1 MEQEEKKKDSA
12 NSSTFMNDALS
23 FIKVFVI
30 SAAVIL
36 LFVNFIAHP
45 VTVEGRSMVPNLQD
59 GEYGFTSILSAK
71 TSKPKRGEVVVVDM
85 EENGKQAYWVKR
97 IIGMPGETVSIKD
110 GVVYINDKAL
120 DESAYMDEEYV
131 QSVIDQYGYFMEDM
145 EPVTLKD
152 NEYFVMGDNRIVSKD
167 SRNPLVGP
175 VQESQIYGK
184 GVFVLFPFSEMGLH

>member
-1 MEQEEKKKDSA
+1 MEQDEKKKDPSQK
-12 NSSTFMNDALS
+12 SSFMSDALS

-45 VTVEGRSMVPNLQD
+45 VTVEGRSMVPTLQD

-71 TSKPKRGEVVVVDM
+71 TSKPQRGEVVVVDM

-97 IIGMPGETVSIKD
+97 IIGMPNETVSIKD
-110 GVVYINDKAL
+110 GVVYINDEAL

-131 QSVIDQYGYFMEDM
+131 QSMIDQYGYFMEDM

-167 SRNPLVGP
+167 SRNPAVGP